1 MKSKLIV
8 PLFIAL
14 AAFVASAT
22 AALAKPS
29 PVNTFHFNVIQ
40 NVDQSIKDILYSQLY
55 VEVWND
61 SDQQIRFSFRNYN
74 GIDTTP
80 MIVTSIYFD
89 NEPPPNPNLHL
100 LDNANPDI
108 DNVSGV
114 DYEIMDPKNS
124 NSLNLPAE
132 TNIGFVPTEGYDSNP
147 PPSGPN
153 GNGINPGDALDI
165 SFNYLMKNANNY
177 YKYQDLIAALN
188 DGSVDI
194 EMHVQA
200 IGAYNGGNL
209 SVHLNGVTPVPEP
222 ATMLLFGIGLTGIAA
237 TARKRKKL

>member
-22 AALAKPS
+22 AALANPS
-29 PVNTFHFNVIQ
+29 PVNTFQFNVIQ

-61 SDQQIRFSFRNYN
+61 PDQQIRFIFRNDPDSY
-74 GIDTTP
+74 
-80 MIVTSIYFD
+80 MIATSIYFAD
-89 NEPPPNPNLHL
+89 NIPFLNYDNPQIIN
-100 LDNANPDI
+100 
-108 DNVSGV
+108 NVSGV
-114 DYEIMDPKNS
+114 KYAVIDDDI
-124 NSLNLPAE
+124 A
-132 TNIGFVPTEGYDSNP
+132 
-147 PPSGPN
+147 
-153 GNGINPGDALDI
+153 PGKVLDI
-165 SFNYLMKNANNY
+165 SFNYAPKNENKTYNY
-177 YKYQDLIAALN
+177 NQLIEALE

-194 EMHVQA
+194 RMQVQS
-200 IGAYNGGNL
+200 IGSSFSGALTISSSNM
-209 SVHLNGVTPVPEP
+209 TPVPEP

>member
-61 SDQQIRFSFRNYN
+61 SDQQIRFSFGN
-74 GIDTTP
+74 DP
-80 MIVTSIYFD
+80 DSDMIATSIYFAD
-89 NEPPPNPNLHL
+89 NTPFLNYDNPKIIN
-100 LDNANPDI
+100 
-108 DNVSGV
+108 NVSGV
-114 DYEIMDPKNS
+114 KYAVIDDDI
-124 NSLNLPAE
+124 A
-132 TNIGFVPTEGYDSNP
+132 
-147 PPSGPN
+147 
-153 GNGINPGDALDI
+153 PGEVLDI
-165 SFNYLMKNANNY
+165 SFNYAPQNENKTYNY
-177 YKYQDLIAALN
+177 NQLIEALE

-194 EMHVQA
+194 RMQVQS
-200 IGAYNGGNL
+200 IGGSFSGALTSSSSNM
-209 SVHLNGVTPVPEP
+209 TPVPEP